1 MSMKR
6 TLLLVL
12 ATVLVLGGCASQ
24 RKGLKDSLAGMFDD
38 KNPDAD
44 VLKKASEPRPLAK
57 DFKPS
62 ITVKSVWDGRYGKG
76 YEKYWLKLAPVE
88 MDGRVFVA
96 DVDGRVIAID
106 AATGKVAWEDR
117 DKRRPVSGGPGAGEG
132 RVFVGTSNAQ
142 VVARDAA
149 SGKKLWIAQ
158 VSSEVLA
165 APAASNGLVFVR
177 TGDGRLYALNAETGV
192 QRWVLDRTTP
202 TLTLRGSAPPVV
214 HDGRVL
220 AGFDNG
226 RLSALELATGKELW
240 EARLAEPNGRS
251 DLERLVDVDARPIIR
266 DGVAYIDSFQ
276 GRVAAVSLDDGSLVW
291 TRDISSYEDVAVDD
305 NNVYVTDERSY
316 VWALSRADGSTVW
329 RQKAFK
335 NRKLTGPTRF
345 GDYVV
350 AGDLE
355 GYVHWLDASTGTPV
369 ARERLDKNRLISAPV
384 DIGGLLLGYSSSGE
398 LSAWRAK

>member
-1 MSMKR
+1 MKR

-12 ATVLVLGGCASQ
+12 ATTLVLGGCAGQ
-24 RKGLKDSLAGMFDD
+24 RKGLKDKLSGIFDD
-38 KNPDAD
+38 KNPDAE
-44 VLKKASEPRPLAK
+44 VLNKANEPRPLAK

-62 ITVKSVWDGRYGKG
+62 IAVKSVWDGRYGKG

-88 MDGRVFVA
+88 MGGRVFVA
-96 DVDGRVIAID
+96 DVDGREIAID
-106 AATGKVAWEDR
+106 AETGKVAWEDR
-117 DKRRPVSGGPGAGEG
+117 DKTRPVSGGPGVGEG

-142 VVARDAA
+142 VVARDAQT
-149 SGKKLWIAQ
+149 GKKLWIAE

-192 QRWVLDRTTP
+192 QRWVLDRTSP

-214 HDGRVL
+214 VDGQLL

-226 RLSALELATGKELW
+226 RLSALDPASGKELW

-251 DLERLVDVDARPIIR
+251 DLERLVDVDARPIVR

-276 GRVAAVSLDDGSLVW
+276 GRVAAVSLEDGSLLW
-291 TRDISSYEDVAVDD
+291 TRDISAYEDVAVDED
-305 NNVYVTDERSY
+305 NVYVTDDRSY
-316 VWALSRADGSTVW
+316 VWALSRSDGATVW

-335 NRKLTGPTRF
+335 NRRLTGPTRF

-350 AGDLE
+350 AGDFE
-355 GYVHWLDASTGTPV
+355 GYVHWLDARTGAPV
-369 ARERLDKNRLISAPV
+369 ARERLDKKRLISAPV
-384 DIGGLLLGYSSSGE
+384 DIGGLLLGFSSSGE
-398 LSAWRAK
+398 LSAWRVQ